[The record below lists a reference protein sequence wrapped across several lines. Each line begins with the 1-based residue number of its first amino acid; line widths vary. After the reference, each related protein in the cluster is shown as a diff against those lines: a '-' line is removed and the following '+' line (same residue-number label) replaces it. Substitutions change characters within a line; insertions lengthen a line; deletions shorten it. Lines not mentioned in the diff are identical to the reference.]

1 MLGPEPFRRFT
12 VNSIGKI
19 ISIENPEIDEWGYSV
34 TFDDDEGH
42 SKHIVTS
49 NSTHVFKELTHA
61 DPEEMYT
68 FLRTGIH
75 PYRVGDRVKLLDPND
90 DNRCMAGT
98 VEKVTQTLFNDEDC
112 KYFYKVRMDGEGGR
126 LFRVY
131 NGDKYLSPVNYPFTS
146 TKWAIGKSIVGNK
159 KEVPEV
165 EEISFDYD
173 FNVSLYLICLDFFYY
188 AYLI

>member
-42 SKHIVTS
+42 SKHIVRS

-68 FLRTGIH
+68 FLRTRTGWMTGLSFLT
-75 PYRVGDRVKLLDPND
+75 PTTTTCAWL
-90 DNRCMAGT
+90 A
-98 VEKVTQTLFNDEDC
+98 
-112 KYFYKVRMDGEGGR
+112 R
-126 LFRVY
+126 LS
-131 NGDKYLSPVNYPFTS
+131 K
-146 TKWAIGKSIVGNK
+146 
-159 KEVPEV
+159 
-165 EEISFDYD
+165 
-173 FNVSLYLICLDFFYY
+173 
-188 AYLI
+188 